1 MGTQDAVH
9 FMIAKKQKHPLLS
22 LRSVGPATLQDLQ
35 MLGIDSISQ
44 LAEADPQDLYDNL
57 CALTG
62 SKQDICVFDTFCC
75 AIAQAQNPDLPDE
88 QKEWSWWSRQRLKD
102 KLTR

>member
-1 MGTQDAVH
+1 M
-9 FMIAKKQKHPLLS
+9 AKKKKNPLLS
-22 LRSVGPATLQDLQ
+22 LRSVGLATLLDMQ

-44 LAEADPQDLYDNL
+44 LAEANPQEMYDNL

-75 AIAQAQNPDLPDE
+75 AIAQAQNPNLPEE

-102 KLTR
+102 KKF